1 MSVSNPLYNKQISF
15 PEYTTVIIEMESALN
30 NTSVSSPTVSLL
42 ESVYVIS
49 VLLSLSV
56 IVDRIFGNIWSCR
69 AYNIVSRQETY
80 LKTVIT
86 GNKSILP
93 TLDKWQWQ
101 VSTSKNPQIS
111 VEGLP
116 NCINYVYT
124 AIAQFNTMIS
134 NKRFLKANLNSATL

>member
-1 MSVSNPLYNKQISF
+1 MSVSNPLYNKQLSF
-15 PEYTTVIIEMESALN
+15 PGYTTVITEMESALN

-42 ESVYVIS
+42 GVCVIS

-56 IVDRIFGNIWSCR
+56 IVDRIFGNIWPCP
-69 AYNIVSRQETY
+69 AYNIVSRQETN
-80 LKTVIT
+80 LKAVIT

-101 VSTSKNPQIS
+101 FSTSKNPQIS